1 MKKLL
6 IPAAASAAVLFAP
19 LAHASPATNYDQ
31 YMISHGEVTGAGASC
46 SVDPCGYSSEYLL
59 QQGKNAC
66 AAFAQDVGDSSL
78 TAQLEGAP
86 GPYSQS
92 LDEASASNIVFA
104 AHHYLCPNA

>member
-1 MKKLL
+1 
-6 IPAAASAAVLFAP
+6 
-19 LAHASPATNYDQ
+19 
-31 YMISHGEVTGAGASC
+31 MISHGEVAGAGAIC

-66 AAFAQDVGDSSL
+66 AAFAQGVSDTSL

-92 LDEASASNIVFA
+92 LDEASASNIVYA
-104 AHHYLCPNA
+104 AHHYLCP